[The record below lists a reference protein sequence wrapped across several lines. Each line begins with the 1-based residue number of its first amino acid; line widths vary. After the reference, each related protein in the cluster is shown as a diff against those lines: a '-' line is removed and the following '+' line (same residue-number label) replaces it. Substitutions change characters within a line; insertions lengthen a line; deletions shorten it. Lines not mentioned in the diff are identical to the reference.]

1 MKKWFPAMARIG
13 VALALCASSPGAF
26 AQSTPYIGQVMIAG
40 FNFCPQG
47 WAPMNGQLMSIAQ
60 NTALFSLLGT
70 LYGGNGTTNFALPI
84 AKPIFS
90 VSGQPFVTCIALQ
103 GIFPPQN

>member
-1 MKKWFPAMARIG
+1 MKKWFPTMARIG